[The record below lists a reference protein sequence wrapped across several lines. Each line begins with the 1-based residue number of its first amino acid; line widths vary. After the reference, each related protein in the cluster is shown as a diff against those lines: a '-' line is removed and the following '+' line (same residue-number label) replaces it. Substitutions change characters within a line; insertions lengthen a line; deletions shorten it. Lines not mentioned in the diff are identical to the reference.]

1 MLFLLLNH
9 SQEKFA
15 WEISTFALRSVRSS
29 RIQCLLHDSRFSSLL
44 ESCWLFWYCFHI
56 FKLDTRPTKEPFVKA
71 NILLFLNS
79 FFL

>member
-15 WEISTFALRSVRSS
+15 WEISTFALRSVLSS

-44 ESCWLFWYCFHI
+44 ESCWLFWCCFHI
-56 FKLDTRPTKEPFVKA
+56 YKLDTRPTKEQFVKA
-71 NILLFLNS
+71 KILLFLNS
-79 FFL
+79 FA